1 MISISIEARGVD
13 EQIRKLEGFDKA
25 YQNHTKLAMMKGVV
39 HLEAEWIKIAPVY
52 KGRYRQSLMGSGK
65 VQSIAGGEVMGTVG
79 TNVTHRGV
87 SYPAVLESSE
97 RYHYRSG
104 PRAGQKTAGQVKR
117 VLTRSVKTIVRYF
130 KMAYDGIVKELKV

>member
-1 MISISIEARGVD
+1 MISIGIETKGID
-13 EQIRKLEGFDKA
+13 EQIRKLAGFDRT
-25 YQNHTKLAMMKGVV
+25 YSNHVKLAAMKSVV
-39 HLEAEWIKIAPVY
+39 HLEAGWIKIAPVY

-65 VQSIAGGEVMGTVG
+65 VRSIAGGEVMGTVG

-104 PRAGQKTAGQVKR
+104 PRAGQKTAGQVRR
-117 VLTRSVKTIVRYF
+117 VLTRSVRTIVRYF
-130 KMAYDGIVKELKV
+130 KMAYDGIIKELKV

>member
-1 MISISIEARGVD
+1 MISINIETKGID

-25 YQNHTKLAMMKGVV
+25 YTNHVKLAAMKSTVY
-39 HLEAEWIKIAPVY
+39 LEAEWVKIAPVY
-52 KGRYRQSLMGSGK
+52 KGRYRQSLIGSAR
-65 VQSIAGGEVMGTVG
+65 VQSIAGGDVMGIVG

-104 PRAGQKTAGQVKR
+104 PRAGMKTAGQVRR
-117 VLTRSVKTIVRYF
+117 VLVRSVKTIVRYF
-130 KMAYDGIVKELKV
+130 KTAYDGIMRELKV